1 MKNKKLLC
9 IFTFFLFLIQTSFYL
24 HTSTRPSAHPTRSK
38 RAVGIRATP
47 ATRREDEEEEEE
59 EEEELLPLPL
69 PPPGG
74 ATTRTLA
81 SERPRCRAA
90 SAAAAGAAPVGDDPE
105 GGSAAI
111 KAPP

>member
-59 EEEELLPLPL
+59 EEELLPLPL